1 MRLHPQGGGRPGGP
15 PRCKPSRLVHF
26 PGLPAGSAGLCE
38 LRPTRLASPAARTPR
53 TRQLPR
59 QTADPNWRRC
69 DYSTEIPQTRA
80 FRRTPR
86 PPTPAP
92 GKPGTTTTPNRHAS
106 APTSPPSH
114 SGTGSALW
122 SLAAVELLNADPS
135 SIDLGLAPGRRP
147 PVVVTGRAFRQHARY
162 SERLTSMW
170 FHDPGTRRSTRSE

>member
-59 QTADPNWRRC
+59 QTADPIGDAATIRQKSPKPARFGVHLDHPPRRLANRGPQP
-69 DYSTEIPQTRA
+69 PQT
-80 FRRTPR
+80 
-86 PPTPAP
+86 
-92 GKPGTTTTPNRHAS
+92 GTLP

-122 SLAAVELLNADPS
+122 SLAAVELLNADTS

-147 PVVVTGRAFRQHARY
+147 PVVVTGRAFRQPARY